1 MKRGASKLIGM
12 VLIISSC
19 LLQIGYATTDT
30 GLINGGN
37 TTEQYGVAIE
47 AKDVKTGLIGWETDE
62 EAPDVTASVY
72 EDTTIKGA
80 VRFDVGNMYPGV
92 YVRMNSVIH
101 NIGRKRVKII
111 GVEAQ
116 YIEEENYVGDKGNKT
131 YSKAFYEALVGVD
144 ENKRQMPINQYNN
157 YLKTFIAKE
166 YLEPGESFEMPIS
179 FGFDIKNT
187 GLQDQMTAFRVRV
200 TFEQDSSPTSSET
213 PTSSP
218 RNDGDDNEEI
228 EDEPTP
234 QGPSNPSNPGNT
246 SVSNDNK
253 EIEDEPIPQGP
264 SDSNDASVTNDDVE
278 IEDEPIPQGLST
290 RLPKT
295 GTIAGG
301 ILVVLGII
309 FIGIGKKMEKH

>member
-12 VLIISSC
+12 ALIISSC
-19 LLQIGYATTDT
+19 LLQVGYAAAAT

-80 VRFDVGNMYPGV
+80 VRFDVENMYPGT

-101 NIGRKRVKII
+101 NIGRERVKIT

-144 ENKRQMPINQYNN
+144 ENKRQVPINQYNN

-187 GLQDQMTAFRVRV
+187 GLQDQMTAFRVSV

-218 RNDGDDNEEI
+218 RDDDDDKKKEDEPEPVPQSSSNPSNTSESNDNEEI
-228 EDEPTP
+228 EDEP
-234 QGPSNPSNPGNT
+234 
-246 SVSNDNK
+246 V
-253 EIEDEPIPQGP
+253 PQGP
-264 SDSNDASVTNDDVE
+264 SDSSNDSVPNDDVE
-278 IEDEPIPQGLST
+278 IEDEPIPQGLSS

-309 FIGIGKKMEKH
+309 FIGIGKKIKND